1 MKEGD
6 FINTYLF
13 VDSEGDYVL
22 KQKPCPFLAADNYCS
37 IYEERPSDCHRFP
50 YTDED
55 VLLKRQP
62 LTLKNSSFC
71 PIVYFVLEKLM
82 VYNRVLMTHSSA

>member
-22 KQKPCPFLAADNYCS
+22 KSKPCPFLGSDNYCS

-55 VLLKRQP
+55 VLLKRQS

-71 PIVYFVLEKLM
+71 PIVYYVLEKLM
-82 VYNRVLMTHSSA
+82 VLK